1 VKKVAIFLICFA
13 CGLCCAFGL
22 LYKIDIAR
30 MANNKEVVFSNWGID
45 YNINSADSTEETD
58 NELYMKADE
67 ETLTTRGMKVTI
79 VNNTYND
86 IAFGDYY
93 AIERFIGGHWKK
105 LNYIVSE
112 EPDWNDMTYI
122 IEGGG
127 SAEVKFYWEDM
138 YGELSKGNY
147 RIEKLYID
155 SSDSEQINSLYCY
168 FKI

>member
-1 VKKVAIFLICFA
+1 
-13 CGLCCAFGL
+13 
-22 LYKIDIAR
+22 
-30 MANNKEVVFSNWGID
+30 
-45 YNINSADSTEETD
+45 
-58 NELYMKADE
+58 
-67 ETLTTRGMKVTI
+67 
-79 VNNTYND
+79 
-86 IAFGDYY
+86 
-93 AIERFIGGHWKK
+93 
-105 LNYIVSE
+105 
-112 EPDWNDMTYI
+112 MTYI

>member
-1 VKKVAIFLICFA
+1 MLADCAALSDCCIKSILPEWLIT
-13 CGLCCAFGL
+13 
-22 LYKIDIAR
+22 
-30 MANNKEVVFSNWGID
+30 KEVVFSNWGID

-93 AIERFIGGHWKK
+93 AIEIYRRTLEKK

-127 SAEVKFYWEDM
+127 SAEVKFYWEDIRRAFQ
-138 YGELSKGNY
+138 G
-147 RIEKLYID
+147 KL
-155 SSDSEQINSLYCY
+155 QN
-168 FKI
+168 